1 MFTGIIEGTARV
13 KSITK
18 LGNVRRAAR
27 MKLMV
32 DLGRLGS
39 GLKVGDSVSINGTCL
54 TVTRI
59 NEKHHAD
66 FEIVDETIQRTT
78 LGTLRTNDKVNIERC
93 LRWGDRLEGHLV
105 LGHIDGTGRIEKV
118 ANLSNG
124 KKIWIKLNNIKL
136 MRYIA
141 SKGSV
146 AVDGV
151 SLTIVDVKHDQFSV
165 SIIPHTTTI
174 TTLGK
179 RCKGD
184 EVNIEIDIVS
194 RYVNI
199 LQPQ

>member
-18 LGNVRRAAR
+18 LENMRRAAR
-27 MKLMV
+27 MKLIV

-39 GLKVGDSVSINGTCL
+39 GIKIGDSVSINGTCL
-54 TVTRI
+54 TVTKI
-59 NEKHHAD
+59 SEKHHAE
-66 FEIVDETIQRTT
+66 FEIVDETAQRTT
-78 LGTLRTNDKVNIERC
+78 LGTLTTNDKVNIERC

-118 ANLSNG
+118 ANLSKG

-141 SKGSV
+141 SKGSI

-151 SLTIVDVKHDQFSV
+151 SLTVVDVKHHWFSV

-174 TTLGK
+174 TTLGR

>member
-18 LGNVRRAAR
+18 LENVRRAAR

-39 GLKVGDSVSINGTCL
+39 GIKVGDSVSINGTCL

-151 SLTIVDVKHDQFSV
+151 SLTIVDVRRDQFSV